1 MTCRTNRIASTSTT
15 HVSRGARVAP
25 WLVLNLLAAAVGS
38 AWAQSVPA
46 PAAAASAPA
55 PKPPAKADA
64 KAATAELDTVTISA
78 TRRSELIREVPLSI
92 SSIPAERLQ
101 EVGAKGLNDYLA
113 TQPGVVL
120 QNSGAAD
127 DGGFIIIRG
136 LTAGN
141 DSNSPT
147 TVYIDDTPLAPNA
160 TFDINLLDL
169 RSFEVLRGP
178 QGTLYGSSAMGGIV
192 KYLTNEPDTYELS
205 GKVNLGLSQTQHGG
219 LNSLESGVVNVPLKQ
234 DFAALRIAVFGTRDG
249 GYVDATGPA
258 GRDRVNRK
266 DSNGGRISL
275 LITPNRDLSI
285 KLSAMTQTRN
295 SDGNNRI
302 SYDIATHQ
310 PAAGDLV
317 YSGLYI
323 AEPRTTKRDIYSATI
338 EYDLQWARFSSITS
352 HQTASEHLLT
362 DFTPLAGLF
371 GLSTGY
377 SDAHTSNSKT
387 TQEFRLVSQSA
398 GAIQWLAGA
407 FFDKTDTDTHQL
419 LLGTAG
425 AAPVTFGDQGGTR
438 DYKEYALYGNVTWN
452 VMPDL
457 ALTGGLRIAH
467 YKQTDSNFQTGGVT
481 QTIPFGE
488 TPKTYLLTAKYRLTP
503 QSNLYVRAANG
514 YRPGGANLSSVDA
527 NNQPIPGA
535 PLSYGTDTAW
545 TYEAGYKASFP
556 DTGTSLEVAVFDT
569 EWKNLQQF
577 TQGPLIGFTSNLG
590 KARIRGI
597 EAAATLKPMQ
607 GLVFGASLSLM
618 DPKLLTD
625 SPGLGGQ
632 AGDRLPNSPKIAAAI
647 TSRYA
652 FELASRPAYA
662 GLNVIYQGDRNSS
675 FENSPL
681 SPNYVLP
688 SYVQA
693 DLSAGINLGRFDL
706 GLYVRNLTDKRGQ
719 LGGDTSETLSVN
731 RTYIRVID
739 PRTFGINLSAAF

>member
-1 MTCRTNRIASTSTT
+1 MTRRTIRTASTSIT
-15 HVSRGARVAP
+15 HVARPARVAP

-38 AWAQSVPA
+38 AWSQSAPVPA
-46 PAAAASAPA
+46 TAASAAA
-55 PKPPAKADA
+55 PKPPAKSDA
-64 KAATAELDTVTISA
+64 KPATSELETVTVSA

-92 SSIPAERLQ
+92 SSVPAERLQ
-101 EVGAKGLNDYLA
+101 EAGAKNLNDFLA

-120 QNSGAAD
+120 QNSGAQD

-147 TVYIDDTPLAPNA
+147 TVYVDDTPLAPNA

-169 RSFEVLRGP
+169 RRFEVLRGP

-192 KYLTNEPDTYELS
+192 KYITNEPDTYELS
-205 GKVNLGLSQTQHGG
+205 GKVGLGLSQTQHGG
-219 LNSLESGVVNVPLKQ
+219 LNSLLNGVVNVPLKQ
-234 DFAALRIAVFGTRDG
+234 DVAAVRVAVFGTRDG
-249 GYVDATGPA
+249 GFVDATGPA
-258 GRDRVNRK
+258 GRDRVNRR
-266 DSNGGRISL
+266 DSNGGRVSL
-275 LITPNRDLSI
+275 LLTPNRDLSI

-295 SDGNNRI
+295 SDGNSRV
-302 SYDIATHQ
+302 SYDYATRE

-317 YSGLYI
+317 YSGLYT
-323 AEPRTTKRDIYSATI
+323 AEPRKTKRDIYSATV

-362 DFTPLAGLF
+362 DFTPLATLF

-377 SDAHTSNSKT
+377 SDATTKNNKT
-387 TQEFRLVSQSA
+387 TQEFRLVSQTA

-407 FFDKTDTDTHQL
+407 FFDKTETDTRQL

-425 AAPVTFGDQGGTR
+425 NTPVTFGDQGGTR

-452 VMPDL
+452 VTPDL
-457 ALTGGLRIAH
+457 ALTGGLRVAH

-481 QTIPFGE
+481 QTIPFSE

-503 QSNLYVRAANG
+503 KSNVYVRAASG

-545 TYEAGYKASFP
+545 TYEAGYKANFP
-556 DTGTSLEVAVFDT
+556 ASGATLELAVFDT

-597 EAAATLKPMQ
+597 EAAGTVKPLP
-607 GLVFGASLSLM
+607 GLALGASLSLM

-625 SPGLGGQ
+625 SPGLGGN
-632 AGDRLPNSPKIAAAI
+632 AGDRLPNSPKVAAAI
-647 TSRYA
+647 TSRYT
-652 FELASRPAYA
+652 FELAARPAFA
-662 GLNVIYQGDRNSS
+662 GLNVAYQGARNSS
-675 FENSPL
+675 FPNSPL
-681 SPNYVLP
+681 SPNYELP
-688 SYVQA
+688 AFVQA
-693 DLSAGINLGRFDL
+693 DVSAGITLGRFDL
-706 GLYVRNLTDKRGQ
+706 GLYVRNLTNKRGQ
-719 LGGDTSETLSVN
+719 LGGDTSETGSVG

-739 PRTFGINLSAAF
+739 PRTIGVNLSAAF